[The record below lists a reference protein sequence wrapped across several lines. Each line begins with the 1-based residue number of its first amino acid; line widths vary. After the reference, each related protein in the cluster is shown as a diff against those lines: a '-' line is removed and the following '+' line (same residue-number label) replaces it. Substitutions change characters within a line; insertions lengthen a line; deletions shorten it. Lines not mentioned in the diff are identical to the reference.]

1 MVARSACIPS
11 HRTFMYTHHLSQY
24 FPTKDT
30 VVEYWWCV
38 HLALC
43 LPKIQ
48 KDSPLMNQQRI
59 LSLLPETQ
67 NTIRYYKVWNAHW
80 WVDRYI
86 LLLCFLISP
95 FRQRWPATL
104 KTVRRSSAWNPQ
116 LSQSSTDKWTLTR
129 LSHNRL
135 IVPHKVS
142 IFTLHTQLPFSP
154 HTKKVLTFQRW
165 KSQEGS
171 SATFGNNVW
180 LENNQDIIAK
190 YSSGL
195 HTLSHYKS
203 CECYHTCRIECF
215 PVTMDAESDINRL
228 ACHTLQTVFSRCR
241 GTVLCYVV
249 DNLRAPKA

>member
-1 MVARSACIPS
+1 MWKCETP
-11 HRTFMYTHHLSQY
+11 TDGWTLYTHQIHFTSL
-24 FPTKDT
+24 FPALLDKDGPPHWRRWDARQSEIHNYHNT
-30 VVEYWWCV
+30 V
-38 HLALC
+38 L
-43 LPKIQ
+43 
-48 KDSPLMNQQRI
+48 
-59 LSLLPETQ
+59 
-67 NTIRYYKVWNAHW
+67 
-80 WVDRYI
+80 
-86 LLLCFLISP
+86 
-95 FRQRWPATL
+95 
-104 KTVRRSSAWNPQ
+104 
-116 LSQSSTDKWTLTR
+116 TLTR

-142 IFTLHTQLPFSP
+142 ILTASQTQLPFSP

-171 SATFGNNVW
+171 SATFGSNVW

-190 YSSGL
+190 YSSGV

-249 DNLRAPKA
+249 DKSNLRAPKA